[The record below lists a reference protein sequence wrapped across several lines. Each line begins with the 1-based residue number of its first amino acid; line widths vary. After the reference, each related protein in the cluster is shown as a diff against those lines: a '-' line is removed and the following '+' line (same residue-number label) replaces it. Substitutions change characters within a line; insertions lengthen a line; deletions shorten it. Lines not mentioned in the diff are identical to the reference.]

1 MFDRNE
7 FFNTGFGQGDGGSM
21 YGGASLI
28 GGYGVSF
35 RSNFLHH
42 LLEIPGLHGRGGI
55 YFDDHFQSVSNCSA
69 NVMYK
74 AAGRAFLVH
83 GGAGSQINNNLI
95 VSQVSLAGRAPSA
108 RTSPPTC
115 F

>member
-35 RSNFLHH
+35 RSNFVHH

-55 YFDDHFQSVSNCSA
+55 YCETHHSP
-69 NVMYK
+69 
-74 AAGRAFLVH
+74 AGL
-83 GGAGSQINNNLI
+83 LP
-95 VSQVSLAGRAPSA
+95 QVDFK
-108 RTSPPTC
+108 TSR
-115 F
+115 